1 MHILYI
7 RVKHKPGLIS
17 ARAQEYTE
25 RYLVPLVLDGQ
36 EFEEPQ
42 WIKMP

>member
-7 RVKHKPGLIS
+7 RVTHKPKLIS
-17 ARAQEYTE
+17 ARAQEYTVS
-25 RYLVPLVLDGQ
+25 YLVLLELDGQ